1 MKNLSNAPLI
11 VRLVIS
17 VLLIFGIFY
26 MNLPPINLRSPA
38 FWFFLMQCIIIIIIA
53 NFFGTLSEI
62 LRDAMEYGS
71 LTSEDLKDAFGQFTA
86 PLKYAVLALIGIFCF
101 LFLGN
106 LAGHPLFWASSYY
119 NLIKVEDGDFTK
131 DVSQV
136 SSKNI
141 PVVDRDS
148 ASRLGK
154 RKLGEMSDLV
164 SQFDIMEDYTQ
175 INFKGV
181 PYRVTPLRYGDAIK
195 WLYNMSNGIPAYITV
210 NMVTQESSLVRLKEG
225 IKYSETEYFFRNIHR
240 YLRFKYPTKIFDQI
254 SFEVDDNGTPY
265 WIAPTITYRVA
276 LWDGEDIDGAV
287 LVNAQTG
294 ESKYYALKDIP
305 SWVDQVFISDLII
318 RQLIYRG
325 RYVNGYINSKLGQ
338 KGVLRPTDG
347 YNYLAINDDVYLY
360 TGLTSVM
367 SDASNVGFVLV
378 NLRTKEA
385 KYYNVPGAEERSAMS
400 SAMGKV
406 QHLNYKATFPILLNI
421 HNRPTYF
428 LSLKDGAGLVK
439 MYAFVDVEQ
448 YQIVGT
454 GSTVPEALQNFYQT
468 LGVEGKPE
476 TSAATTDSKET
487 SGTIAALSQAVVS
500 GNTAYYFI
508 LTEDKKIYR
517 ASIEI
522 SERLPFLKVGDK
534 ISFTYKDLGKIG
546 EIKTLK

>member
-1 MKNLSNAPLI
+1 MKNISNAPLL
-11 VRLVIS
+11 VRIIIS
-17 VLLIFGIFY
+17 VLLICGLFY
-26 MNLPPINLRSPA
+26 VNLPPINPRSPQ
-38 FWFFLMQCIIIIIIA
+38 FWFFIMQCIIVCIIA
-53 NFFGTLSEI
+53 NFFGAISGIFERGSRYGEI
-62 LRDAMEYGS
+62 N
-71 LTSEDLKDAFGQFTA
+71 SEDLKYAFGEFAA
-86 PLKYAVLALIGIFCF
+86 PLKYAIVAVVGIFGL

-106 LAGHPLFWASSYY
+106 FIGKPILWANQYY
-119 NLIKVEDGDFTK
+119 NLIKIEDGNFAK

-164 SQFDIMEDYTQ
+164 SQFDIMENYTQ
-175 INFKGV
+175 INYKGT
-181 PYRVTPLRYGDAIK
+181 PYRVTPLRYGDGIK
-195 WLYNMSNGIPAYITV
+195 WLYNMADGIPAYITV
-210 NMVTQESSLVRLKEG
+210 NMVTQESSLVRLDKG
-225 IKYSETEYFFRNIHR
+225 IKYSESEYFFRNIHR
-240 YLRFKYPTKIFDQI
+240 YLRFKYPTKIFDDI
-254 SFEVDDNGTPY
+254 SFEIDDNGTPY
-265 WIAPTITYRVA
+265 WIAPTITYKVA

-294 ESKYYALKDIP
+294 ESKFYELKDIP
-305 SWVDQVFISDLII
+305 TWVDQVFISNLII
-318 RQLIYRG
+318 RQLIYHG
-325 RYVNGYINSKLGQ
+325 RYVNGYINSILGQ
-338 KGVLRPTDG
+338 KGVLQPTDG

-421 HNRPTYF
+421 NNRPTYF

-448 YQIVGT
+448 YQVVGT
-454 GSTVPEALQNFYQT
+454 GNTVPQALENFFQT
-468 LGVEGKPE
+468 LGVDGK
-476 TSAATTDSKET
+476 TTPVQTGSENKK
-487 SGTIAALSQAVVS
+487 SGTISAMSQAVVS

-522 SERLPFLKVGDK
+522 SEKLPFLRVGDK
-534 ISFTYKDLGKIG
+534 ISFTYTDMGKIG
-546 EIKTLK
+546 EIKELQ